1 MYKSIRI
8 LIARNRPSLEILKQS
23 TLICWPRNQ
32 LPFTPLPTGI
42 TFHLVV
48 GISMKCSRSVHIV
61 DCTKDSCTGHIPYHH
76 NLPPSLFR
84 QMTRTETLIFCIAL
98 RDDIRFTRGCHK
110 DRKMSHYPIPGSY
123 LMYGDIY
130 RTAFS

>member
-1 MYKSIRI
+1 MIQIRKPGLLSHEI
-8 LIARNRPSLEILKQS
+8 CEMCRRHLLPVVHSLS
-23 TLICWPRNQ
+23 
-32 LPFTPLPTGI
+32 LPTGI

-61 DCTKDSCTGHIPYHH
+61 DCTKDICTGHIPYHH

-110 DRKMSHYPIPGSY
+110 DRKMSHYPIPGCAVDRKWFLTS
-123 LMYGDIY
+123 L
-130 RTAFS
+130 S